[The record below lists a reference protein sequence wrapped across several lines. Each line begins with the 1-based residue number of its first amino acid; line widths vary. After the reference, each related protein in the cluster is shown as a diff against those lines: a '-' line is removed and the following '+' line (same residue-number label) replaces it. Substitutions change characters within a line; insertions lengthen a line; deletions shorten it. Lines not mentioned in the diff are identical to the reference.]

1 MGGAAD
7 HRRRAAAAAV
17 SALTD
22 VGAVYWRRLLN
33 LAGKEVAYQGYGLS
47 IFVPLRAYVTGMRSD
62 NSPFGGALQSDR
74 MAVIDAADFAMHF
87 PGRPRPLRY
96 DRLRTLGPA
105 GMTYTVEEWRGS
117 PEGDDAV
124 VFRILLRGG
133 NQ

>member
-1 MGGAAD
+1 VSTATEIGAASW
-7 HRRRAAAAAV
+7 RA
-17 SALTD
+17 
-22 VGAVYWRRLLN
+22 LLN
-33 LAGKEVAYQGYGLS
+33 FAGKEVAYQGYGLS
-47 IFVPLRAYVTGMRSD
+47 VIVPLHAYVTGLRSD

-74 MAVIDAADFAMHF
+74 MAVIDAALFAAAF

-96 DRLRTLGPA
+96 DRLRTLGPTA
-105 GMTYTVEEWRGS
+105 MTYTVEEWRGA